1 MPPSCVARRLPF
13 NTMKIIII
21 GLSLFL
27 FLICIFSVFI
37 RTLVFHPIKTIFY
50 TFKDI
55 INYYRY
61 HKYDYMQT
69 GKLICYTALF
79 GGGKT
84 LSCVH
89 YVNSLY
95 DRYNNRRIF
104 DIDRKKWVTQ
114 KVHIISNVDINRPY
128 EHLDSLAQI
137 VRVAEKFRQIDLEND
152 TLTCTVVLGDEFSV
166 QMNSRSFKTNIDPL
180 FLNTLLTCRHH
191 HIMLIYNA
199 QRFNHVDALLRQVTS
214 YVVECKKIW
223 RVVIQTTYDAYTLE
237 NTSDPQAVR
246 SLGQN
251 GWFVQDSDFKAFDT
265 LATVNNLKKS
275 VESFDMDSE
284 IEIINRQGQNE
295 RYDVGSFKRLR
306 KLKR

>member
-1 MPPSCVARRLPF
+1 M
-13 NTMKIIII
+13 II
-21 GLSLFL
+21 LFAL
-27 FLICIFSVFI
+27 GFLIILCLFSVFI
-37 RTLVFHPIKTIFY
+37 RTLILNPFKTIFY
-50 TFKDI
+50 GLKDSI
-55 INYYRY
+55 QYFTQHRY
-61 HKYDYMQT
+61 DSMQT

-95 DRYNNRRIF
+95 NRYNDKRVY

-114 KVHIISNVDINRPY
+114 KVHIISNVDLTIPY
-128 EHLDSLAQI
+128 EKFNSLSQV
-137 VRVAEKFRQIDLEND
+137 VRVAEQFKELDNIND

-166 QMNSRSFKTNIDPL
+166 QMNSRNFKTNIDPL

-199 QRFNHVDALLRQVTS
+199 QRFSHVDALLRQVTT

-237 NTSDPQAVR
+237 NTSDPLSVK
-246 SLGQN
+246 SLGSR
-251 GWFVQDSDFKAFDT
+251 GWFVRNKDFAYVYT
-265 LATVNNLKKS
+265 VPCRNAATS
-275 VESFDMDSE
+275 V
-284 IEIINRQGQNE
+284 
-295 RYDVGSFKRLR
+295 Y
-306 KLKR
+306 

>member
-1 MPPSCVARRLPF
+1 M
-13 NTMKIIII
+13 II
-21 GLSLFL
+21 LFL
-27 FLICIFSVFI
+27 FGFLIILCLFSVFL
-37 RTLVFHPIKTIFY
+37 RTLLLNPFKTIFY
-50 TFKDI
+50 GFKDSI
-55 INYYRY
+55 QYFTQHRY
-61 HKYDYMQT
+61 DSMQT

-95 DRYNNRRIF
+95 NRYNDKRVY

-114 KVHIISNVDINRPY
+114 KVHIISNVDLTIPY
-128 EHLDSLAQI
+128 EKFNSLAQV
-137 VRVAEKFRQIDLEND
+137 VRVAEQFKELDNIND

-166 QMNSRSFKTNIDPL
+166 QMNSRNFKTNIDPL

-199 QRFNHVDALLRQVTS
+199 QRFSHVDALLRQVTT

-237 NTSDPQAVR
+237 NTSDPLSVK
-246 SLGQN
+246 SLGSR
-251 GWFVQDSDFKAFDT
+251 GWFVRNKDFKLYDT
-265 LATVNNLKKS
+265 LACVGNLKHS
-275 VESFDMDSE
+275 VETGDMLSE
-284 IEIINRQGQNE
+284 IEIINKNSSQHYDLGQ
-295 RYDVGSFKRLR
+295 YKRMR
-306 KLKR
+306 KIFRRK

>member
-1 MPPSCVARRLPF
+1 MF
-13 NTMKIIII
+13 
-21 GLSLFL
+21 
-27 FLICIFSVFI
+27 FLILGGFIIVICLFSVFI
-37 RTLVFHPIKTIFY
+37 RTLLLNPLKTIFY
-50 TFKDI
+50 GIKDTI
-55 INYYRY
+55 LYFTQHRY
-61 HKYDYMQT
+61 DNMQT

-95 DRYNNRRIF
+95 RRYNDKRVY

-114 KVHIISNVDINRPY
+114 KVHIISNVDLTIPY
-128 EHLDSLAQI
+128 EKFTSLSQV
-137 VRVAEKFRQIDLEND
+137 VRVADQFKELDQIND

-166 QMNSRSFKTNIDPL
+166 QMNSRNFKTNIDPL

-199 QRFNHVDALLRQVTS
+199 QRFSHVDALLRQVTT

-237 NTSDPQAVR
+237 NTSDPLSVK
-246 SLGQN
+246 SLGSR
-251 GWFVQDSDFKAFDT
+251 GWFVRNRDFELYDT
-265 LATVNNLKKS
+265 LACVGNLKHS
-275 VESFDMDSE
+275 VETGDMLSE
-284 IEIINRQGQNE
+284 IEIINNNASQ
-295 RYDVGSFKRLR
+295 RYDLGSYKRMR
-306 KLKR
+306 KIFRRK

>member
-1 MPPSCVARRLPF
+1 M
-13 NTMKIIII
+13 II
-21 GLSLFL
+21 LFAL
-27 FLICIFSVFI
+27 GFLIILCLFSVFI
-37 RTLVFHPIKTIFY
+37 RTLLFNPFKTIFY
-50 TFKDI
+50 GLKDSI
-55 INYYRY
+55 QYFTQHRY
-61 HKYDYMQT
+61 DSMQT

-95 DRYNNRRIF
+95 NRYNDKRVY

-114 KVHIISNVDINRPY
+114 KVHIISNVDLTIPY
-128 EHLDSLAQI
+128 EKFNSLSQV
-137 VRVAEKFRQIDLEND
+137 VRVAEQFKELDNIND

-166 QMNSRSFKTNIDPL
+166 QMNSRNFKTNIDPL

-199 QRFNHVDALLRQVTS
+199 QRFSHVDALLRQVTT

-237 NTSDPQAVR
+237 NTSDPLSVK
-246 SLGQN
+246 SLGSR
-251 GWFVQDSDFKAFDT
+251 GWFVRNKDFELYDT
-265 LATVNNLKKS
+265 LACVGNLKHS
-275 VESFDMDSE
+275 VETGDMLSE
-284 IEIINRQGQNE
+284 IEIINKNSSQHYDLGQ
-295 RYDVGSFKRLR
+295 YKRMR
-306 KLKR
+306 KIFRRK